1 MNINYSSFRE
11 TAFTFSSFLGQ
22 KEYKLSLAVPLPR
35 FLTGAIS
42 RGPPSSHKYDLS
54 PLLLLSLLLASNHTR
69 LRVPFRSGAFGNE
82 GGGGTGGQQ
91 TEGARLGQI
100 YRSPT
105 KEPFSGPQI
114 FPSCGG
120 RKRALFWADPSIKYG
135 AVFGGESFRTCRTLR
150 CCIFA
155 FHIRFTSCILKG

>member
-1 MNINYSSFRE
+1 MIRLSGKPLLHFLLFSGKKSTNYLWRCP
-11 TAFTFSSFLGQ
+11 
-22 KEYKLSLAVPLPR
+22 SLAFSRAQFHGGLLP
-35 FLTGAIS
+35 AINMIC
-42 RGPPSSHKYDLS
+42 P

>member
-1 MNINYSSFRE
+1 MNINDSSFRE

-54 PLLLLSLLLASNHTR
+54 PPSSCFRFFSLASNHTR

-82 GGGGTGGQQ
+82 GAGGKGGQQ
-91 TEGARLGQI
+91 TEGTRLGQI

-114 FPSCGG
+114 FSSWRFFGQTRVLSMGQYSAENPFVLSVRFSFVYLLFISGS
-120 RKRALFWADPSIKYG
+120 RRAF
-135 AVFGGESFRTCRTLR
+135 
-150 CCIFA
+150 
-155 FHIRFTSCILKG
+155 